1 MNFIKKKL
9 ILLSIFIVLIVT
21 VVLVVYLL
29 NSKDEN
35 GIPKR
40 LMTYSKISKN
50 IDSQLLS
57 LENSNLT
64 DDEKVNL
71 QLKNADG
78 LAKVH
83 YLEKKE
89 VTFFLDNTTGKI
101 DETMAE
107 NVLDIKGNPL
117 YSEYNTIVY
126 TMQIDEVYAGEFKV
140 GDTIEVQVNQVEEA
154 VQPTFENKDGI
165 IMILDNMINQNNI
178 VRYSSGYA
186 NIYYIRNDRIYPA
199 YDIETC
205 LQKYI
210 NMPKDEFVGEFTTK
224 INLLQSN

>member
-1 MNFIKKKL
+1 MNLIKKNKL
-9 ILLSIFIVLIVT
+9 ILLSIFIVLIVL
-21 VVLVVYLL
+21 VVLGVSLSL
-29 NSKDEN
+29 INAKDIN
-35 GIPKR
+35 GIPKG

-83 YLEKKE
+83 YLEEKE

-101 DETMAE
+101 DETMIE

-165 IMILDNMINQNNI
+165 IMILDN
-178 VRYSSGYA
+178 
-186 NIYYIRNDRIYPA
+186 
-199 YDIETC
+199 IETC
-205 LQKYI
+205 LKKYI
-210 NMPKDEFVGEFTTK
+210 DMPKDEFVGEFTTK
-224 INLLQSN
+224 INLLQTN